1 MLHNRK
7 IDKDPSLNSVFLQM
21 KKELDNKISIHD
33 FNRWTAANPSIVAP
47 LVMLQLHIRLQII
60 GERFWI
66 RLSNL
71 RKDDAEQGQLDY
83 VKHLQEYVT
92 EKNRIFREKLEAE
105 EAEQR
110 RLSRIGRNVQH
121 YNQKDNIARKESRL
135 LGYFQMKPSKR
146 VTRVVPEQ
154 NVSKENARKER
165 AIPEEPD
172 EGEGKYVSDH
182 HSHQHHHVHSSANT
196 VASNKS
202 RGNSADVTESNEL
215 LHTSNK
221 LSSNKNKPI
230 IFKYDSGNDP
240 PQLFGQS
247 GKSKKKD
254 AEGDLGNK
262 ISSKHSDKKNKE
274 KSHKKEYQETVKKVT
289 RKQSSMFDIF
299 ASTRKFNYDVLDEAD
314 EEHLAKPREKV
325 PIRRRR
331 SVLKKPNLIKKE

>member
-1 MLHNRK
+1 
-7 IDKDPSLNSVFLQM
+7 M

-135 LGYFQMKPSKR
+135 LGFFQMKPSKR
-146 VTRVVPEQ
+146 VTRVIPEQ
-154 NVSKENARKER
+154 NISKENGRKER

-172 EGEGKYVSDH
+172 EGEGKHVV
-182 HSHQHHHVHSSANT
+182 SHQHHHVHSSTNT

-230 IFKYDSGNDP
+230 IFKYDNDP
-240 PQLFGQS
+240 PPLFGQS
-247 GKSKKKD
+247 GKSKKKE
-254 AEGDLGNK
+254 AEGVDLGNK
-262 ISSKHSDKKNKE
+262 ISSKHSEKKNKE
-274 KSHKKEYQETVKKVT
+274 RSHKKEYQETVKKVT

-299 ASTRKFNYDVLDEAD
+299 ASTRKLNYDVLHEDD